1 MLIVDINLLINGILG
16 LIFYSIG
23 LTGNAN
29 EQVMINQQS

>member
-23 LTGNAN
+23 LTENAN
-29 EQVMINQQS
+29 EQVMINQQF